1 MTREIP
7 VLHVSGTFVDIEDK
21 IQGLE
26 SGADGYLTSV
36 AEPLELVAT
45 VRSLLRARRAED
57 AAQLSARQWQTTFDT
72 ISDGVMLFD
81 GEGKVVQVNR
91 TLERL
96 LSRPWNELV
105 GKDIPSLLGDP
116 EESARHA
123 LRPDARV
130 AASLDPGRGDGRTL
144 APRQRRP
151 DPRRGSR
158 HQGGT
163 LPRHRHHQP
172 ETAGDAAPGPG
183 PAPPGGRSPQG
194 RVPRDARP
202 RAPQSPVPPVAC
214 AGDHRLAGRP
224 PDLAAEALDVARRQV
239 QHMSRLVED
248 LLDLSRITRGRIELR
263 KQAVDFNQIV
273 AQAIEASR
281 PLMESRGHEFERLC
295 VPSPC
300 GSRATRPAWS
310 RSSRIC

>member
-1 MTREIP
+1 MSDRPEATILLVDDDEPKRYSLGRTLRRAGYMVVEACTGTEGIRMAASRPDLIVLDVKLPDIDGFEVCRRIKSDPGTRDIP

-72 ISDGVMLFD
+72 ISDGVMLLD

-96 LSRPWNELV
+96 LSRPWNDLV
-105 GKDIPSLLGDP
+105 GQDIPSLLGDP
-116 EESARHA
+116 EESART
-123 LRPDARV
+123 LFDRMLRV
-130 AASLDPGRGDGRTL
+130 ASSLDPGRGEGRIM
-144 APRQRRP
+144 APRQRGP
-151 DPRRGSR
+151 DPRRESR

-183 PAPPGGRSPQG
+183 PATPGGRSPQG
-194 RVPRDARP
+194 
-202 RAPQSPVPPVAC
+202 
-214 AGDHRLAGRP
+214 
-224 PDLAAEALDVARRQV
+224 
-239 QHMSRLVED
+239 
-248 LLDLSRITRGRIELR
+248 
-263 KQAVDFNQIV
+263 
-273 AQAIEASR
+273 
-281 PLMESRGHEFERLC
+281 
-295 VPSPC
+295 
-300 GSRATRPAWS
+300 
-310 RSSRIC
+310 